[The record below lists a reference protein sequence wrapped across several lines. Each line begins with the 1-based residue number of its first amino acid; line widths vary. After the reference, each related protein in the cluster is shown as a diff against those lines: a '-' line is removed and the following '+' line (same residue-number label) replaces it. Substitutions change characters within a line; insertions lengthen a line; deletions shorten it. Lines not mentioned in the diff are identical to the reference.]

1 MKNLLLSIL
10 LAIGACCSSR
20 PEQQKRTIVIFDSA
34 KLLSPVQTDSIRTL
48 IDELES
54 TIGSQVGIII
64 IESLRGQNIDEYSL
78 REANRMRL
86 GRKDF
91 DDGVLITL
99 ALNDRRMRIE
109 VGIGLENIIRDEL
122 ASDINQNVMAPEFRK
137 GNYGLGIYRG
147 VDNIKSLIEL
157 NKERVGET
165 PEHRK
170 RD

>member
-1 MKNLLLSIL
+1 
-10 LAIGACCSSR
+10 
-20 PEQQKRTIVIFDSA
+20 
-34 KLLSPVQTDSIRTL
+34 
-48 IDELES
+48 
-54 TIGSQVGIII
+54 
-64 IESLRGQNIDEYSL
+64 
-78 REANRMRL
+78 
-86 GRKDF
+86 
-91 DDGVLITL
+91 
-99 ALNDRRMRIE
+99 MRIE

-147 VDNIKSLIEL
+147 VDNIKRLIEL